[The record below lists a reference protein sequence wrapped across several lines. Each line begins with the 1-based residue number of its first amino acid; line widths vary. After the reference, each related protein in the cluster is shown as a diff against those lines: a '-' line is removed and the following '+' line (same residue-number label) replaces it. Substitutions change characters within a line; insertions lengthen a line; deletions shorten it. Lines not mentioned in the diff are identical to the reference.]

1 MSPLTWDGHDGDSQ
15 KGGRAR
21 DHVEDGK
28 ARVGRGSSGEEE
40 AEQIHK
46 RHNSPAIQQQQQQHV
61 NQVVVVYEGL
71 DSKSLKYHL
80 RAI

>member
-1 MSPLTWDGHDGDSQ
+1 MSSLTWDGHDGDSQ

-28 ARVGRGSSGEEE
+28 ACVGRSGSGEEE

-46 RHNSPAIQQQQQQHV
+46 RYNSPAIEQQQQQHV

-71 DSKSLKYHL
+71 DSKCLKLHL